1 MSRRPTFIRLCLALV
16 ILAAG
21 AARPADA
28 QGLLTGARRIG
39 IGGLSIDRTGNL
51 RRYNA
56 AYRAVPAR
64 VGQPSEPKLTIPIP
78 LGLVRFFRDHPLL
91 RLDEDPT
98 FNPSSPGFNAVEIV
112 NFALNPPLLYDLS
125 KAPAPTHD
133 AIFTSGRDW
142 FLVDLGPAPN
152 LVPADPYEIG
162 GTIRPLDPGFGIGG
176 LRVSVMG
183 WAHDDVR
190 LSLGNTMRG
199 FLRDADP
206 LQSNTRYSLL
216 GDATLE
222 FGFAPTVGFAGRLVG
237 NATAGLYV
245 GGAFHYYL
253 GVGYAQLTSDGG
265 LTTGNTIVRGPNP
278 VTADA
283 RGLIQYAK
291 PGQAFGHGTGGDV
304 GAVLVAG
311 PIEIGVGVN
320 DLGATIIWPD
330 TRRDSVF
337 YRGSGSSRLV
347 ANHLQ
352 AKTTLP
358 VSYLANV
365 TCTLGSTTLGADALN
380 GGRGTTVHVGGE
392 HRISVLALRG
402 GVARDPR
409 RRFEFGYGA
418 GLRLGT
424 FSIDAGAWTHTNAL
438 SSERAVTMV
447 TSLSI
452 Y

>member
-142 FLVDLGPAPN
+142 FLVDLGEAPK
-152 LVPADPYEIG
+152 LVPEDPYEIG

-206 LQSNTRYSLL
+206 LQRNTRYSLL

-278 VTADA
+278 ATADA

-347 ANHLQ
+347 
-352 AKTTLP
+352 TP
-358 VSYLANV
+358 
-365 TCTLGSTTLGADALN
+365 
-380 GGRGTTVHVGGE
+380 
-392 HRISVLALRG
+392 
-402 GVARDPR
+402 
-409 RRFEFGYGA
+409 
-418 GLRLGT
+418 
-424 FSIDAGAWTHTNAL
+424 
-438 SSERAVTMV
+438 
-447 TSLSI
+447 
-452 Y
+452 

>member
-21 AARPADA
+21 AARSADA

-64 VGQPSEPKLTIPIP
+64 LGQPSEPKLTIPIP

-142 FLVDLGPAPN
+142 FLVDLGEAPK
-152 LVPADPYEIG
+152 LVPEDPYEIG

-278 VTADA
+278 ATADA

>member
-142 FLVDLGPAPN
+142 FLVALGEAPK
-152 LVPADPYEIG
+152 LVPEDPYEIG

-278 VTADA
+278 ATADA

-311 PIEIGVGVN
+311 PIEFGVGVN
-320 DLGATIIWPD
+320 DIGATILWPD

>member
-1 MSRRPTFIRLCLALV
+1 MSCRPTLVFLGLALA

-21 AARPADA
+21 PARPADA

-39 IGGLSIDRTGNL
+39 LGGLSIDRTGNL

-64 VGQPSEPKLTIPIP
+64 VGQPSEPKLTIPVP

-91 RLDEDPT
+91 RLDDDPT
-98 FNPSSPGFNAVEIV
+98 FNPNSPDFNAVEIV
-112 NFALNPPLLYDLS
+112 NLVLNPPLPYDLS
-125 KAPAPTHD
+125 KRPAPTRD
-133 AIFTSGRDW
+133 AIFTSGRQW
-142 FLVDLGPAPN
+142 FLVDLGEAPK
-152 LVPADPYEIG
+152 LVPDDPYEIG

-183 WAHDDVR
+183 WAHDDVTLR
-190 LSLGNTMRG
+190 LGDTMRG
-199 FLRDADP
+199 FLSDADP

-216 GDATLE
+216 GDANLE

-237 NATAGLYV
+237 NATAGLYL
-245 GGAFHYYL
+245 GGALHYYL
-253 GVGYAQLTSDGG
+253 GVGYAQLTTDGG
-265 LTTGNTIVRGPNP
+265 LTTGNTIVAGPNP
-278 VTADA
+278 VTPDA

-291 PGQAFGHGTGGDV
+291 VGRAFGHGTGGDV

-320 DLGATIIWPD
+320 DIGATIIWPD
-330 TRRDSVF
+330 TRRDSLF
-337 YRGSGSSRLV
+337 YRGSGSSSPI
-347 ANHLQ
+347 ADHLQ

-380 GGRGTTVHVGGE
+380 GGLGTTVHVGAE

>member
-142 FLVDLGPAPN
+142 FLVDLGEAPK
-152 LVPADPYEIG
+152 LVPEDPYEIG

-278 VTADA
+278 ATADA
-283 RGLIQYAK
+283 RGLIQYAR

>member
-142 FLVDLGPAPN
+142 FLVDLGEAPK
-152 LVPADPYEIG
+152 LVPEDPYEIG

-278 VTADA
+278 ATADA

-347 ANHLQ
+347 ANHQ

>member
-1 MSRRPTFIRLCLALV
+1 MRHN
-16 ILAAG
+16 
-21 AARPADA
+21 
-28 QGLLTGARRIG
+28 
-39 IGGLSIDRTGNL
+39 RT
-51 RRYNA
+51 
-56 AYRAVPAR
+56 VSPPSSWPQAR
-64 VGQPSEPKLTIPIP
+64 VRPDFSASEES
-78 LGLVRFFRDHPLL
+78 L
-91 RLDEDPT
+91 RLQLR
-98 FNPSSPGFNAVEIV
+98 SSHYA
-112 NFALNPPLLYDLS
+112 

-142 FLVDLGPAPN
+142 FPVDLGQAPK
-152 LVPADPYEIG
+152 LVPEDPYEIG

-278 VTADA
+278 ATADA

>member
-142 FLVDLGPAPN
+142 FLVDLGQAPK
-152 LVPADPYEIG
+152 LVPEDPYEIG

-278 VTADA
+278 ATADA

>member
-1 MSRRPTFIRLCLALV
+1 
-16 ILAAG
+16 
-21 AARPADA
+21 
-28 QGLLTGARRIG
+28 
-39 IGGLSIDRTGNL
+39 
-51 RRYNA
+51 
-56 AYRAVPAR
+56 

-142 FLVDLGPAPN
+142 FLVDLGEAPK
-152 LVPADPYEIG
+152 LVPEDPYEIG

-278 VTADA
+278 ATADA

>member
-142 FLVDLGPAPN
+142 FLVDLGEAPK
-152 LVPADPYEIG
+152 LVPEDPYEIG

-278 VTADA
+278 ATADA

-380 GGRGTTVHVGGE
+380 GGSGDD
-392 HRISVLALRG
+392 S
-402 GVARDPR
+402 
-409 RRFEFGYGA
+409 FGA
-418 GLRLGT
+418 GTDAMRP
-424 FSIDAGAWTHTNAL
+424 FSATAIARSWPV
-438 SSERAVTMV
+438 RM
-447 TSLSI
+447 
-452 Y
+452 

>member
-142 FLVDLGPAPN
+142 FLVDLGEAPK
-152 LVPADPYEIG
+152 LVPEDPYEIG

-278 VTADA
+278 ATADA

-392 HRISVLALRG
+392 HHISVLALRG

-438 SSERAVTMV
+438 LSERAVTMV

>member
-1 MSRRPTFIRLCLALV
+1 MSRRPKFIRLCLALV
-16 ILAAG
+16 ILVAG

-98 FNPSSPGFNAVEIV
+98 FNPNSPGFNAVEIV

-142 FLVDLGPAPN
+142 FLVDLGEAPK
-152 LVPADPYEIG
+152 LVPEDPYEIG

-278 VTADA
+278 ATADA

>member
-16 ILAAG
+16 MLAAG

-142 FLVDLGPAPN
+142 FLVDLGQAPK
-152 LVPADPYEIG
+152 LVPQDPYEIG

-190 LSLGNTMRG
+190 LRLGDTLRG
-199 FLRDADP
+199 FLLDAQP
-206 LQSNTRYSLL
+206 LQGNTRYSLL
-216 GDATLE
+216 ADATLE

-278 VTADA
+278 ATADA

>member
-142 FLVDLGPAPN
+142 FLVDLGEAPK
-152 LVPADPYEIG
+152 LVPEDPYEIG

-206 LQSNTRYSLL
+206 LQSSTRYSLL

-278 VTADA
+278 ATADA

>member
-142 FLVDLGPAPN
+142 FLVDLGEAPK
-152 LVPADPYEIG
+152 LVPEDPYEIG

-278 VTADA
+278 ATADA